1 MQDFLHILCF
11 ISLIFFV
18 VATTYT
24 GAREQEVMRMIMG
37 PPLTYVKITVLTKVQ
52 SSIFIYLFI
61 YYYYY
66 YYYYFYHYYGFIAMF
81 MSFHAIPEVVMR
93 PLITIND
100 LGKKKK

>member
-66 YYYYFYHYYGFIAMF
+66 YYYYY
-81 MSFHAIPEVVMR
+81 
-93 PLITIND
+93 L
-100 LGKKKK
+100 LLL